1 MVMPTWTLSAAFGAR
16 KRHDGGKTSAREGRV
31 MRCADCRFFHHD
43 GREYGECRRMPPQ
56 GEFSANFTE
65 DGYERRRF
73 KVEVYRFANAV
84 FPNLS
89 RDMWCGEHQPK
100 ETNDDTRR

>member
-1 MVMPTWTLSAAFGAR
+1 
-16 KRHDGGKTSAREGRV
+16 
-31 MRCADCRFFHHD
+31 
-43 GREYGECRRMPPQ
+43 MPPQ
-56 GEFSANFTE
+56 GEFSANFIE

-100 ETNDDTRR
+100 ETNDDA